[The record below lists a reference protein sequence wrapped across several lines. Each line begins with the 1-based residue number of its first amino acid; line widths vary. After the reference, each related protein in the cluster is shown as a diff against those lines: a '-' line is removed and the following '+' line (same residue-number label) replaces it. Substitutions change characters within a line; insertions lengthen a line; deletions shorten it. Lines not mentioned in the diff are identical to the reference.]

1 MGTPAEEWIEE
12 GKQRGKAEGR
22 AEGKAEGR
30 AEAVLRILR
39 GRFGEPDARLA
50 ERIRSAD
57 LDALDAMLDLAL
69 TVEKPDDVTRGTG
82 QH

>member
-12 GKQRGKAEGR
+12 GKQRGKAEGK
-22 AEGKAEGR
+22 AEGMAEGR

-57 LDALDAMLDLAL
+57 LDVLDAMLDLAL
-69 TVEKPDDVTRGTG
+69 TVEKPDDVIRGAG